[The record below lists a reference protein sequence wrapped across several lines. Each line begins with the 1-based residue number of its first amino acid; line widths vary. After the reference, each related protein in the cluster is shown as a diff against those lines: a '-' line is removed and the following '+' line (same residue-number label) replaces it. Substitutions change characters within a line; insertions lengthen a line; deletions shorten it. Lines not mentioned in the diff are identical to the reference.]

1 MTLFSSTLLS
11 TVTVYIFNGLSQ
23 RSVITYTYYRCIDF
37 HAFDNYRVLTETF
50 THASIILDMLKK
62 VFAKLFENKRR
73 ETRPRDFEWEKFQKT
88 AKEQFVK
95 LRDKGLSIPVVTL

>member
-1 MTLFSSTLLS
+1 
-11 TVTVYIFNGLSQ
+11 
-23 RSVITYTYYRCIDF
+23 
-37 HAFDNYRVLTETF
+37 
-50 THASIILDMLKK
+50 MLKK